1 MERYNLGSNKG
12 VVPKNPNAEARRYFV
27 RAYFYMPF
35 LYCVNSRHVV
45 RYTDSMGLC
54 RIPRDKI
61 KNMRSSLIELIQ
73 CNRNPFI
80 DHSEEAELILGF

>member
-1 MERYNLGSNKG
+1 MQKLADISSELI
-12 VVPKNPNAEARRYFV
+12 F
-27 RAYFYMPF
+27 MPF

-54 RIPRDKI
+54 RLHTDKI

-80 DHSEEAELILGF
+80 DHSEEAEPILGF

>member
-1 MERYNLGSNKG
+1 MQKLADTSSELIITYL
-12 VVPKNPNAEARRYFV
+12 
-27 RAYFYMPF
+27 FYTA
-35 LYCVNSRHVV
+35 NSRHVV
-45 RYTDSMGLC
+45 RYTDSIGLC
-54 RIPRDKI
+54 RLTRDKI

>member
-12 VVPKNPNAEARRYFV
+12 VVPKNPNAKSRRYLV
-27 RAYFYMPF
+27 RVYFYIHS
-35 LYCVNSRHVV
+35 LNCVNSRHVV
-45 RYTDSMGLC
+45 RYTESMGFC
-54 RIPRDKI
+54 RLPRDKI